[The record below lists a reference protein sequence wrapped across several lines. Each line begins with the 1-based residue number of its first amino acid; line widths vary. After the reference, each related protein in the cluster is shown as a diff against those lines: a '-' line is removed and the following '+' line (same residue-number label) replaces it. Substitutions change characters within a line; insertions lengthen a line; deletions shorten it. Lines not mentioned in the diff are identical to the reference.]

1 MKKAILLLIAVVL
14 FAIQPVKADQVKS
27 WSLLVPFNN
36 DTYTLLNVLKDGDKF
51 SVASV
56 EINMALSSYSS
67 EEKDGVFEIQM
78 EDGVHKAQI
87 VDGELFYQLLPG
99 SYSVLLNSV
108 EDFDPVYT
116 DVNGSFNI
124 DALRIRKNFEKSQS
138 QKEENSDSITVP
150 SGVYIAGEDFLPG
163 TYRIELAEGLKYGHV
178 KLYENKEKVKKAF
191 SYIHDYDLGE
201 YYGSDVVGKIEIL
214 EGNALEVINSTILLK
229 KYEGLR

>member
-1 MKKAILLLIAVVL
+1 MKKIIVLLLVVVMFVIPL
-14 FAIQPVKADQVKS
+14 AEAEQVKS
-27 WSLLVPFNN
+27 WCVVVPFNN
-36 DTYTLLNVLKDGDKF
+36 NTYTLLNVIKYDDKF
-51 SVASV
+51 SIASV
-56 EINMALSSYSS
+56 EINAALSGYSY
-67 EEKDGVFEIQM
+67 EEKDGIFEIQM

-124 DALRIRKNFEKSQS
+124 DALRIRKDFEKSQS

-163 TYRIELAEGLKYGHV
+163 TYRIELAEGLNYGHV

>member
-14 FAIQPVKADQVKS
+14 FAIPPAKADQVKS

-36 DTYTLLNVLKDGDKF
+36 DTYTLLNVVKDGDKF
-51 SVASV
+51 SVVSV

-87 VDGELFYQLLPG
+87 VDDKLFYQLLPG
-99 SYSVLLNSV
+99 SYAVMLNSV

-116 DVNGSFNI
+116 DVNGAFNI
-124 DALRIRKNFEKSQS
+124 AALKVRKDFEKTQS
-138 QKEENSDSITVP
+138 QKEETNEPITVP
-150 SGVYIAGEDFLPG
+150 PGVYIAGEDFPAG
-163 TYRIELAEGLKYGHV
+163 TYRIELAEGLTYGNV

-201 YYGSDVVGKIEIL
+201 YSGSSIVGKIEIL
-214 EGNALEVINSTILLK
+214 AGNALDVSYSTILLK